1 MFGLVCSFCFLPAFH
16 YKTKPSSYYFFLFLT
31 SPERT
36 TGDWNFTNISVPP
49 APSSV
54 QRFSLMLSHQQV
66 VGQEA
71 KDTEVRRHTVTSLS
85 GLAEQN
91 LQNGHNKSD
100 RSHFFLHQLSGSLCL
115 LTYTPCF
122 CFITLQRLF
131 PHSFPVHLFFFFP
144 PRKN

>member
-1 MFGLVCSFCFLPAFH
+1 MFFLLLDLLSI
-16 YKTKPSSYYFFLFLT
+16 KKKKQNSSYYFFLFLT
-31 SPERT
+31 SPEQT
-36 TGDWNFTNISVPP
+36 TGDWNLTNISVPP
-49 APSSV
+49 APSSL

-100 RSHFFLHQLSGSLCL
+100 RSHFFLHQLIGFLCL
-115 LTYTPCF
+115 LTYTACF
-122 CFITLQRLF
+122 CFITLQHLF
-131 PHSFPVHLFFFFP
+131 PHSFPVHLFFSLHT
-144 PRKN
+144 RIN